1 MGGRIR
7 FNQYMPPNGRRVVV
21 ESSEVTDTIK
31 AKADALI
38 AKGYRFESEILTTGE
53 VFMDVM
59 DASRENEIAN
69 ELSPNG
75 PEVTGALNRL
85 VTFAHARVFGAL
97 GGVRRKGARR
107 GKA

>member
-75 PEVTGALNRL
+75 PEVIVAVNRL
-85 VTFAHARVFGAL
+85 VTNAYARVFDGSGKASQ
-97 GGVRRKGARR
+97 RGARH